1 MEEGKYTGV
10 KDRQSYV
17 STSGKDWEIVV
28 MNYLNDYFSKNKI
41 PLLTIRGKGLKKK
54 HPELWNRLAIPVKYG
69 KVEGDVD
76 LVVVN
81 AKNKNNPLAVISCKT
96 SLHGRF
102 SETLF
107 YALVWKQM
115 IPKFVVMFATPDK
128 GRQAG
133 NGLWSSEWGTEEQ
146 PTKDRQLGEKYLDGV
161 YIKHERTSYGGK
173 IKKLEELPA
182 DLKKI
187 LID

>member
-1 MEEGKYTGV
+1 MKKEYKGI

-17 STSGKDWEIVV
+17 STSGKDWEILV

-41 PLLTIRGKGLKKK
+41 PLLAIRGKGLKKRYPK
-54 HPELWNRLAIPVKYG
+54 LWDNLAIPVKDG

-81 AKNKNNPLAVISCKT
+81 TKDMNNSLAVVSCKT

-107 YALVWKQM
+107 YTLVWKQM
-115 IPKFVVMFATPDK
+115 MPKFVVVFATPDK

-133 NGLWSSEWGTEEQ
+133 SGLWASEWGTEQQ
-146 PTKDRQLGEKYLDGV
+146 PTKDRLLGEKYLDGI
-161 YIKHERTSYGGK
+161 YIKHDKTSYGGK
-173 IKKLEELPA
+173 IKKLEELPV
-182 DLKKI
+182 DLKK
-187 LID
+187 LLLV